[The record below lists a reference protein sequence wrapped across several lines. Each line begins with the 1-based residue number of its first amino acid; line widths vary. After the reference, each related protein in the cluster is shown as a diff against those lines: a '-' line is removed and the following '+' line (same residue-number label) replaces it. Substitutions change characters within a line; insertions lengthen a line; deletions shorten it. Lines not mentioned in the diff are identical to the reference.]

1 MSNAFV
7 TTEDSFDLSAYYTKE
22 GKFEVFR
29 PEQVADEDKEKFSL
43 ITLTFMMP
51 DYAKSR
57 AVMRQ
62 STVHFQGQASI
73 DFAMLQ
79 NAMFEVLVKS
89 WNLKDEKGEEIPF
102 SFEKL
107 GQMRPDIARCL
118 VEQLAEKLVDEGIYD
133 AILLS

>member
-1 MSNAFV
+1 MSNVFV

-22 GKFEVFR
+22 GKFEVFK
-29 PEQVADEDKEKFSL
+29 PGQITEEDKEKFTP
-43 ITLTFMMP
+43 ITLSFVMP

-57 AVMRQ
+57 AIMRQ

-73 DFAMLQ
+73 DFGMLQ
-79 NAMFEVLVKS
+79 NALFEVLVTG

-107 GQMRPDIARCL
+107 GQMRPDIARCF
-118 VEQLAEKLVDEGIYD
+118 VEQLAEKLVEEGVYD
-133 AILLS
+133 SILLA